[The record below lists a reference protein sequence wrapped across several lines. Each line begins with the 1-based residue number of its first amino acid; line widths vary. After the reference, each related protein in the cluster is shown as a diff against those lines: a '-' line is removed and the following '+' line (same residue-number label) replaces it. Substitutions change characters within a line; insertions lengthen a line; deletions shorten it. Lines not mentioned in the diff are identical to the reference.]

1 MQLGK
6 LRFCARFCKHLS
18 DTKTN
23 HKDML
28 ATWEYYQEKMFDVYL
43 QIPTY
48 EEIQLRILETN
59 SIRKYRTVV

>member
-1 MQLGK
+1 
-6 LRFCARFCKHLS
+6 
-18 DTKTN
+18 
-23 HKDML
+23 ML
-28 ATWEYYQEKMFDVYL
+28 ATWEYYQEKMFDVHP